1 MTSCISLDGLVGQF
15 IVWTAPSRKVVYRES
30 DPYGAVGY
38 QFIEIKQ
45 TYMVS
50 SKNGKCERIKGPGLL
65 LV

>member
-30 DPYGAVGY
+30 NPYGALGY

-45 TYMVS
+45 TGTTSVIFDV
-50 SKNGKCERIKGPGLL
+50 RTA
-65 LV
+65 